1 MSERKSFIIHK
12 DSLEILD
19 KLTNEQAGELI
30 KAIKA
35 YQFNEA
41 VDVSDL
47 IDLVFTPF
55 KKQFERDS
63 EKYEKLC
70 EKNRLIAVKRHST
83 KSTTG
88 TSGNQSLPRSTKS
101 TDNKSDSKN
110 DSKSKSKNKRFTK
123 PTIEELK
130 SYIKEKQYIVDGE
143 IFYNHYESNGWMVGK
158 NKMKSWK
165 ASCRTWHLKN
175 KPKETNIKPIRKEL

>member
-19 KLTNEQAGELI
+19 KLTKEQAGELF

-35 YQFNEA
+35 YQFNED

-88 TSGNQSLPRSTKS
+88 TSGSQSLPVVTKS
-101 TDNKSDSKN
+101 TDNKN
-110 DSKSKSKNKRFTK
+110 DSKSKSKRFTK
-123 PTIEELK
+123 PTIGELK
-130 SYIKEKQYIVDGE
+130 AYISEKQYIVDGE

-175 KPKETNIKPIRKEL
+175 KPQEATIKPIRKEL